1 VAIAT
6 HCNFRPNVSPVVLGY
21 NNLILPLDS
30 VSNFFSGTDISAI
43 NWHLATFLATC
54 SLRMHR
60 NCYFRVS
67 GKMLTR
73 PFYSVIPI
81 FMERIFWRLLAAIF
95 EVPAKI
101 LTSPLD
107 TATRIEKPETEQ

>member
-1 VAIAT
+1 
-6 HCNFRPNVSPVVLGY
+6 
-21 NNLILPLDS
+21 
-30 VSNFFSGTDISAI
+30 
-43 NWHLATFLATC
+43 
-54 SLRMHR
+54 
-60 NCYFRVS
+60 
-67 GKMLTR
+67 MLTR